1 MISIKAFY
9 NYLEE
14 EELIEENPFRKIKVK
29 FKEAV
34 VLPRII
40 PREEIELLLNYMYNH
55 KPNSKR
61 KTVGGWKRDITII
74 EMFFATGAR
83 VQCGQLSVNLR
94 QVPAQGND

>member
-1 MISIKAFY
+1 MKRKLASVKAFY

-40 PREEIELLLNYMYNH
+40 PREEIESLLNYMYNH
-55 KPNSKR
+55 R
-61 KTVGGWKRDITII
+61 CV
-74 EMFFATGAR
+74 
-83 VQCGQLSVNLR
+83 
-94 QVPAQGND
+94 